1 MENNNLGE
9 KLSLKKL
16 LDKYNRIEIPV
27 IQRDYAQGRTGK
39 AETNVRQ
46 GILNHI
52 LNALAKGNDV
62 ELDFIYGVER
72 KYGSGAH
79 QSVAFVPIDGQQRLT
94 TLWLI
99 HWYLACKAGLLSE
112 LNMLRRFTYETRV
125 SSRDFLNCLCTQTV
139 NASPDIKRQ
148 IVEESTWFNDA
159 WLLDPSVTGFLTMLD
174 AIANHK
180 VVKNGDCAEMYSRL
194 VADESKVSFY
204 FLPLDKFGLGEEIY
218 TRMNAR
224 GKMLTSFEVFKSN
237 FFKIID
243 DSPLKEE
250 ITRKIEYDWVSNL
263 WPYRSK
269 DEYVTDKPFM
279 NWLRY
284 VTQMRIETSS
294 ESNTRKKG
302 GKNDVTEDYLS
313 LDTLANVYRRFDN
326 LQFLVDSFN
335 LIPKLSELEVGCSLE
350 WKSDDKDNKDDKG
363 LASAVKR
370 IVTDGKQTDVVKQM
384 CVYAAINFLRRYPD
398 GKGIADFIRVV
409 RNLLKNTNDNSIR
422 EWPNM
427 MASINRLMSQQDVY
441 GLLAN
446 TELSLKG
453 FRTEQQEVEV
463 FKAKF
468 IRKRP
473 DDEQAEAHELICE
486 MDENPLLTARVGNL
500 ILELLEPEATD
511 KFTRK
516 LKDVKPETVD
526 VNKLRD
532 MFSAYQTLS
541 TLKGSNNFDAV
552 WGEFLVTDLYSYNNY
567 QCWWSYDS
575 NYDDYATHPAVL
587 KLVREVMDNGGGADA
602 AAAAD
607 AAIMARQ
614 KREIKKLIEKT
625 GGELS
630 SLTDPKSQLYVL
642 YVGTVS
648 IFNLSYK
655 KFFPGEDRYNF
666 GWVSA
671 NAGNTSPF
679 ASIDGSRVRNP
690 IFQAFPIYFTRRDEI
705 IECRTPYIM
714 HANARGKN
722 FFKKLSD
729 WVKS

>member
-112 LNMLRRFTYETRV
+112 PDSPASQMLRRFTYETRV

-139 NASPDIKRQ
+139 NASPYIKRQ

-180 VVKNGDCAEMYSRL
+180 VVNNGDCAEMYSRL
-194 VADESKVSFY
+194 VADESTVSFY

-237 FFKIID
+237 FFKVID

-250 ITRKIEYDWVSNL
+250 ITQKIEYDWVSNL

-284 VTQMRIETSS
+284 ITQMRIVTSS
-294 ESNTRKKG
+294 EFNTKRKDSKDDNTDT
-302 GKNDVTEDYLS
+302 KVDYLS
-313 LDTLANVYRRFDN
+313 LDTLANVYRRFDD

-350 WKSDDKDNKDDKG
+350 WKSKDKG
-363 LASAVKR
+363 LASAVKW

-384 CVYAAINFLRRYPD
+384 CVYAAINFLRKYPD

-427 MASINRLMSQQDVY
+427 MESINRLMSQDVY
-441 GLLAN
+441 GLLAT

-468 IRKRP
+468 IRTRP

-526 VNKLRD
+526 VNKLKD
-532 MFSAYQTLS
+532 MFRAYKTLS
-541 TLKGSNNFDAV
+541 TLNDSNNFCAV
-552 WGEFLVTDLYSYNNY
+552 WGEFLVTDLYSYDKH
-567 QCWWSYDS
+567 QCWWSYNS

-587 KLVREVMDNGGGADA
+587 KLVREVMDNGGD
-602 AAAAD
+602 AD

-614 KREIKKLIEKT
+614 KRVIKKLIEKT

-648 IFNLSYK
+648 VLKWSYID
-655 KFFPGEDRYNF
+655 FFQGGDRYRF

-671 NAGNTSPF
+671 KPGYTSPF

-690 IFQAFPIYFTRRDEI
+690 IFQAFPKNFTRRDEI
-705 IECRTPYIM
+705 IEYRTPYIM
-714 HANARGKN
+714 QANVRGKN
-722 FFKKLSD
+722 FFQKLSD